1 MTSPYDDQGEGP
13 PIILLHGF
21 PFNRSMWRNQ
31 MDFLSEHGYRA
42 IAPDL
47 RGLGENV
54 GRTSGAD
61 TVRPVP
67 PAKMDDMAR
76 DVAALMDEL
85 KIESAFICGLS
96 MGCYVAFEFL
106 RLFPKRVRALIVCGP
121 RAQGPDAA
129 EKKAREGQAQRVLAE
144 GMGIAVDSIST
155 TLLAKQTLDVK
166 PEIVA
171 RVREMVLRTDRQGA
185 AAAQIGMAMRRD
197 YADDLATVSVPTL
210 IFAGSEDGVR
220 KPEDAEFVHQRIK
233 NSRLEV
239 LIDAGHLMNM
249 EQAEE
254 FNQRLDNF
262 LKLIH

>member
-1 MTSPYDDQGEGP
+1 MSSPVVV
-13 PIILLHGF
+13 LLHGY
-21 PFNRSMWRNQ
+21 PFNRSMWRDQ
-31 MDFLSEHGYRA
+31 IDFLSEHGYRA

-54 GRTSGAD
+54 TRTSGAD
-61 TVRPVP
+61 TLKSVP

-76 DVAALMDEL
+76 DVATLMDEL
-85 KIESAFICGLS
+85 KIESAAICGLS

-106 RLFPKRVRALIVCGP
+106 RLFSQRVRALIICGP

-129 EKKAREGQAQRVLAE
+129 EKESRESQARRVLAE

-155 TLLAKQTLDVK
+155 TLLARQTLDEK
-166 PEIVA
+166 PAIVA

-220 KPEDAEFVHQRIK
+220 KPEDAEFIHQRIK

-239 LIDAGHLMNM
+239 LTDAGHLMNM

-254 FNQRLDNF
+254 FNKELVGF

>member
-1 MTSPYDDQGEGP
+1 
-13 PIILLHGF
+13 
-21 PFNRSMWRNQ
+21 MWREQ
-31 MDFLSEHGYRA
+31 IEFLSEHGYRA

-54 GRTSGAD
+54 SRTSGAN
-61 TVRPVP
+61 TLNSVP

-76 DVAALMDEL
+76 DVGALMYDL
-85 KIESAFICGLS
+85 KIESAVVCGLS

-106 RLFPKRVRALIVCGP
+106 RLFPKRVRALILCGP

-129 EKKAREGQAQRVLAE
+129 EKKSREGQAQRVLVE

-155 TLLAKQTLDVK
+155 TLLAKRTVNEK
-166 PEIVA
+166 SEVVA
-171 RVREMVLRTDRQGA
+171 RVREMVLNTDPQGA

-197 YADDLATVSVPTL
+197 YADDLSTVSVPTL

-220 KPEDAEFVHQRIK
+220 KPEDADFIYQRIK

-239 LIDAGHLMNM
+239 LTDAGHLMNM

-254 FNQRLDNF
+254 FNQKLLEF
-262 LKLIH
+262 LHTM